1 MQIVLHI
8 GVHKTATTYLQAILE
23 ASRDRLGAEGIGYV
37 TLEEMRSG
45 ITARVGG
52 YIPSRAEMNDNAS
65 AVKKA
70 PEGLD
75 W

>member
-8 GVHKTATTYLQAILE
+8 GVHKTASTYVQAILE

-45 ITARVGG
+45 ITGG
-52 YIPSRAEMNDNAS
+52 RAYLALRGGAGER
-65 AVKKA
+65 
-70 PEGLD
+70 
-75 W
+75 